1 MRVQRHNA
9 KEEGDMQKER
19 EREEYF
25 LGDIEEITLQKNE
38 YNFLGEQSNLH
49 PEKFK
54 IKLVE
59 GVYPADKPA
68 YKVEHTTSGEAE
80 VDALLR
86 RFTDSLEEIIE
97 TFAGCNKIKVCILG
111 NEFIDDT
118 ISTIKIDCLGIR

>member
-1 MRVQRHNA
+1 
-9 KEEGDMQKER
+9 MQKEEYFV
-19 EREEYF
+19 ERE
-25 LGDIEEITLQKNE
+25 DIEEITLQKNG
-38 YNFLGEQSNLH
+38 YNG
-49 PEKFK
+49 KFR

-68 YKVEHTTSGEAE
+68 YKVEHTTSGDAE

-97 TFAGCNKIKVCILG
+97 TFAGCNKIKVRVLG
-111 NEFIDDT
+111 NDLIDDT